1 MRSVYNNRLSTVQR
15 ILFFTMLLASV
26 GFSFRVL
33 GKLGSSVSGKTSAG
47 GQAFRSMSA
56 ALSATPKAQA
66 QAAIETNK
74 VMVFSK
80 SYCPFCTKAKEALTK
95 LNVQFEVLELDV
107 VKDGDKIQNALE
119 EMTKQRTVPN
129 IFVKGQH
136 VGGCDATLAKI
147 ADGSLQK
154 MLA

>member
-1 MRSVYNNRLSTVQR
+1 
-15 ILFFTMLLASV
+15 
-26 GFSFRVL
+26 
-33 GKLGSSVSGKTSAG
+33 
-47 GQAFRSMSA
+47 
-56 ALSATPKAQA
+56 
-66 QAAIETNK
+66 
-74 VMVFSK
+74 MVFSK